1 MLLCE
6 VCPFAFH
13 EDRMDEQD
21 VWFRRF
27 FGEEYLLFDEHP
39 DTAQEVAFI
48 SEALRLTPRMRLL
61 DLCCGYGRHGVPLAR
76 QGFHVVGL
84 DLSPVLLKEAR
95 KRQKADGR
103 PKRKSRESRVASRES
118 KAQGQTRDPRPVTRD
133 STGGGLH
140 LVRGDVRH
148 LPFAGGFD
156 AAISMFTSLG
166 YFDDEAEN
174 FRVLKGIAGVLKPGG
189 SILIETVNRDAIVRH
204 FRPVQVFR
212 PTGMTVIEERQF
224 DLVSGRSR
232 VDVTVIRDGQETRL
246 HHSIRVYAFTE
257 LEMLL
262 MANGLNVEGVWGD
275 FQGGEFS
282 WNTAS
287 MIVLAR
293 KV

>member
-1 MLLCE
+1 
-6 VCPFAFH
+6 
-13 EDRMDEQD
+13 MDEQD

-95 KRQKADGR
+95 RRQKADGR
-103 PKRKSRESRVASRES
+103 GQKKATGKGGRGEGGSR
-118 KAQGQTRDPRPVTRD
+118 
-133 STGGGLH
+133 LH